1 MLFHGFHLADRVG
14 TRKLVELGSW
24 MYWTRGEELK
34 LGICTSSEILE
45 LFVKY
50 VRVTDQ
56 IRTRKEHKYPP
67 RSEMRCYRDPPCGLR
82 DSIWIVLVK

>member
-1 MLFHGFHLADRVG
+1 M
-14 TRKLVELGSW
+14 ELGSW
-24 MYWTRGEELK
+24 AYPTRGEELK
-34 LGICTSSEILE
+34 SGICTSSDIFE
-45 LFVKY
+45 LLMKY